1 MKHRH
6 GPHHTAEAASQK
18 PEAVQG
24 NLHRHDNAVPQ
35 GLEHPS
41 FALFSPDS
49 VRDDD
54 NREFLEMFTNSQR
67 TIFQICLHFTDRQ
80 PDSIRDLYQEI
91 SAALWESWPKFRGG
105 SKTNTWVRRIALNT
119 AVTEIRQHDRQPQFV
134 PFEDWMYDSIADEA
148 SAAPPDYYR
157 LISALDPDD
166 RAFLYLRL
174 DGLSNSEIAETL
186 FTTEAAVKQ
195 KFYRLRQKIDTLKC
209 QLNDEQDE

>member
-6 GPHHTAEAASQK
+6 GPYHAADATPHKS
-18 PEAVQG
+18 EAVQHNSHCPDQPTLPG
-24 NLHRHDNAVPQ
+24 IGHL
-35 GLEHPS
+35 S
-41 FALFSPDS
+41 SPDE
-49 VRDDD
+49 VRGKHEEEHS
-54 NREFLEMFTNSQR
+54 EFLEMFTNSQR
-67 TIFQICLHFTDRQ
+67 TIFQICFHFTDRQ

-91 SAALWESWPKFRGG
+91 AAALWESWPSFRHKC
-105 SKTNTWVRRIALNT
+105 STNTWVRRIALNT
-119 AVTEIRQHDRQPQFV
+119 AVTEIRHQKRKPSFV

-186 FTTEAAVKQ
+186 STTEAAVKQ
-195 KFYRLRQKIDTLKC
+195 KFYRLRHIIDTLKS